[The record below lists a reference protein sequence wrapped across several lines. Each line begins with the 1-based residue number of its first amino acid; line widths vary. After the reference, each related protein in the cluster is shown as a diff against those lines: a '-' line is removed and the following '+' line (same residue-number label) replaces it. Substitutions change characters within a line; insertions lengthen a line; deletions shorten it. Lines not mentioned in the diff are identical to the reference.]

1 MGLLDNLD
9 PSTETGQRFL
19 GLLAAAGP
27 QTDPTKTSYAA
38 RLKMAEDGV
47 QDWKQNKLM
56 GEYRQSQ
63 MDAQKRQWAAQEAQA
78 RQSAAQQ
85 EALGKLFNLTGGGGG
100 FSPATDGVFDGS
112 MKYTQPT
119 PQKLQ
124 LNQQAV
130 LEAARLGVDPK
141 RLQEYADLQN
151 IGMAEVARTIDGRDS
166 DGRPVTYQ
174 KDKYGRDVAS
184 PVAQWKAP
192 EYRDTGGAITAID
205 TITNKPILQLPK
217 TQSFADKTAAGNL
230 ALSRERF
237 NFEQG
242 GSGEFSAGQ
251 AQLVKSF
258 GKPPKDY
265 RWKSDGTAEPI
276 PGGPADIKAG
286 LEGQKAEQ
294 RKLAGSTAAD
304 NVLDAVLD
312 AKKLTDGTSAGVG
325 SVLARIPAT
334 DARNL
339 QAKLETVKAN
349 LGFDRLQQMR
359 DMSPTGGAL
368 GAVAVQELTALQ
380 STVASLDQGQ
390 SPAELKKSLD
400 KIEKHYN
407 NWKSTLNGGKPSAAG
422 KSVVKT
428 GTYQG
433 RKVVQYSDGTTE
445 YAD

>member
-56 GEYRQSQ
+56 GEYRQAQ
-63 MDAQKRQWAAQEAQA
+63 MDAQKRQLAAQEAQA
-78 RQSAAQQ
+78 KQAAVQQ

-217 TQSFADKTAAGNL
+217 TQSPDSKASNAVAWANN
-230 ALSRERF
+230 AVSRERLDF
-237 NFEQG
+237 DKSG
-242 GSGEFSAGQ
+242 GAEA
-251 AQLVKSF
+251 VKQSRPEWKD
-258 GKPPKDY
+258 GRWVVPPKDMKPGETRAVNPVVSTKDAKDALMIIGEAEKY
-265 RWKSDGTAEPI
+265 IDQATGSGVGTGLDWLGRAVGYSTKGDTAI
-276 PGGPADIKAG
+276 GQLKA
-286 LEGQKAEQ
+286 LEGVLVSKMPKMSGPQSDKDVALYKQMAAEIGDPMMPNSRKKA
-294 RKLAGSTAAD
+294 
-304 NVLDAVLD
+304 
-312 AKKLTDGTSAGVG
+312 
-325 SVLARIPAT
+325 
-334 DARNL
+334 
-339 QAKLETVKAN
+339 
-349 LGFDRLQQMR
+349 
-359 DMSPTGGAL
+359 
-368 GAVAVQELTALQ
+368 ALQ
-380 STVASLDQGQ
+380 VVKQIQQKYADQGQ
-390 SPAELKKSLD
+390 SGASGSWGQGQF
-400 KIEKHYN
+400 KI
-407 NWKSTLNGGKPSAAG
+407 L
-422 KSVVKT
+422 SV
-428 GTYQG
+428 
-433 RKVVQYSDGTTE
+433 E
-445 YAD
+445 

>member
-56 GEYRQSQ
+56 GEYRQAQ
-63 MDAQKRQWAAQEAQA
+63 MDAQKRQLAAQEAQA
-78 RQSAAQQ
+78 KQAAVQQ

-217 TQSFADKTAAGNL
+217 TQSPDSKASNALGWANHSLAKQKADQETANGGYSAKPLPAAALKMQSEAVDAINTASGINSQLDSVAKQIEGGKLDFGPVSNAVSGARNWAGMSNEQSRNLASFRSTIEKLRNDSLRLNTGVQTDGDAQRAWNELFTNINDTDLVKQRLIEIQGINKRAEQLQRMRVDQIRGNYNLAPMEINTATKPAAG
-230 ALSRERF
+230 AYQDPAKEARY
-237 NFEQG
+237 
-242 GSGEFSAGQ
+242 Q
-251 AQLVKSF
+251 A
-258 GKPPKDY
+258 
-265 RWKSDGTAEPI
+265 W
-276 PGGPADIKAG
+276 
-286 LEGQKAEQ
+286 
-294 RKLAGSTAAD
+294 
-304 NVLDAVLD
+304 
-312 AKKLTDGTSAGVG
+312 
-325 SVLARIPAT
+325 
-334 DARNL
+334 
-339 QAKLETVKAN
+339 
-349 LGFDRLQQMR
+349 LQQ
-359 DMSPTGGAL
+359 
-368 GAVAVQELTALQ
+368 Q
-380 STVASLDQGQ
+380 
-390 SPAELKKSLD
+390 K
-400 KIEKHYN
+400 
-407 NWKSTLNGGKPSAAG
+407 
-422 KSVVKT
+422 
-428 GTYQG
+428 G
-433 RKVVQYSDGTTE
+433 R
-445 YAD
+445 